1 MLDKIITKMPTNQ
14 LSRVASVVIS
24 LTQSD
29 IMPKQLITNNIL
41 VARKLLNAL
50 NIEDGVVNNLRQI
63 NKIGYV
69 LYLK

>member
-1 MLDKIITKMPTNQ
+1 MPTNQ